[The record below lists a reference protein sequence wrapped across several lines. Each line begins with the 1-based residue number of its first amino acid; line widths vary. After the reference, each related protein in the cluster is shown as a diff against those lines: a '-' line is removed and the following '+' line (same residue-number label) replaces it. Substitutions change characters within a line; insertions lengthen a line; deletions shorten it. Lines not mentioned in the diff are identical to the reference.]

1 VASRDS
7 WFLHRTAAAD
17 GIDQVSQNGWL
28 LSRRGHSSS
37 VHASGI
43 DAHRDSITSRF
54 DCDQDPEDM
63 ARMQKQKVFK
73 QLLTTLGPSE
83 LVSVLLAGPM
93 GPEQSQLVSP
103 QVRFH
108 DQNRGSD

>member
-1 VASRDS
+1 
-7 WFLHRTAAAD
+7 
-17 GIDQVSQNGWL
+17 
-28 LSRRGHSSS
+28 
-37 VHASGI
+37 
-43 DAHRDSITSRF
+43 
-54 DCDQDPEDM
+54 M

-103 QVRFH
+103 QVIFI
-108 DQNRGSD
+108 S